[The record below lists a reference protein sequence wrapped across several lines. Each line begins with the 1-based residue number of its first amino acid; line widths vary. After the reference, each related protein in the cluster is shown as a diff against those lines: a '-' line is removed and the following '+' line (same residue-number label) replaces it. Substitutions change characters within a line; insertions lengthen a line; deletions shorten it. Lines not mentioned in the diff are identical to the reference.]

1 MFSTRTGIISILA
14 CLAWIL
20 AGGITPVS
28 AATQPTPPN
37 IILIIIDTLRSDHLG
52 CYGYR
57 RSTSPAMDAIAAEGV
72 RFDQAISAASWTTPA
87 VMSMFTSLPSSLHQ
101 AVLGST
107 ALPEGMTTL
116 AAELKKGGYQ
126 TAAIVVNPY
135 TSSKFGFNRGFDLY
149 DDNSIQLAAGLGDL
163 DLYNNSVSDK
173 VTQYAVKWLK
183 SSRRSDRPFFLH
195 VFYFDPHYDY
205 MPPSPY
211 DGMFTD
217 PDYCGGQDGSKITT
231 LEGKPLSNADKE
243 QILGLYDGEIRFTD
257 DLIKVLIDTLR
268 NMNLLTN
275 TLLVI
280 TADHGDEFWEHD
292 GVGHGRTLYDELLRV
307 PLIIHWPNEI
317 KPKQVV
323 TRQVSL
329 IDLMPTILDM
339 VGLPIPSQCRGQSLV
354 SLFKSSSSRT
364 FTERPVFAETESKIS
379 LKCIRTPSQKLIE
392 YIKDKTFEAYDMD
405 NDPFECD
412 DLALMPQ
419 YAGFQLL
426 LTAYEDWKKRN
437 AEFNATNHP
446 AQTIK
451 IDPQLMKQLK
461 SLGYAH

>member
-1 MFSTRTGIISILA
+1 MFPIRTTITTFLM
-14 CLAWIL
+14 CLAWTS
-20 AGGITPVS
+20 AGGITPAS
-28 AATQPTPPN
+28 AATPPN

-57 RSTSPAMDAIAAEGV
+57 RSTSPAMDAVAAEGV

-87 VMSMFTSLPSSLHQ
+87 VMSMFTSLPPSLHQ
-101 AVLGST
+101 TVSGST
-107 ALPEGMTTL
+107 MLPEGMTTL

-126 TAAIVVNPY
+126 TAAIVVNPC
-135 TSSKFGFNRGFDLY
+135 TSRKYGFNRGFDLY

-163 DLYNNSVSDK
+163 DLNNNSVSDK

-183 SSRRSDRPFFLH
+183 SDRRPDRPFFLH

-217 PDYCGGQDGSKITT
+217 PDYYGGQDGSKITT
-231 LEGKPLSNADKE
+231 LEGKPLTKADKE
-243 QILGLYDGEIRFTD
+243 QIIGLYDGEIRFTD
-257 DLIKVLIDTLR
+257 DQIKALIDTLR

-280 TADHGDEFWEHD
+280 TGDHGEEFWDHD
-292 GVGHGRTLYDELLRV
+292 SVAHGHTLYDELLRV
-307 PLIIHWPNEI
+307 PLIIDWPKEI
-317 KPKQVV
+317 KPQVV
-323 TRQVSL
+323 AKQVSL

-339 VGLPIPSQCRGQSLV
+339 AGLPIPSQCRGQSLV
-354 SLFKSSSSRT
+354 PLFKPSSNRT
-364 FTERPVFAETESKIS
+364 FTERPVFSETESKIS

-392 YIKDKTFEAYDMD
+392 YIKDKTFEAYDLD

-419 YAGFQLL
+419 YAGFQTV
-426 LTAYEDWKKRN
+426 LTAYEVWKKQN
-437 AEFNATNHP
+437 AEFNATNRP

>member
-1 MFSTRTGIISILA
+1 MMFSTRTGIIAILA

-20 AGGITPVS
+20 AGGITSVS
-28 AATQPTPPN
+28 AATQPN

-72 RFDQAISAASWTTPA
+72 RFDQAISAASWTTPS
-87 VMSMFTSLPSSLHQ
+87 VMSMFTSLLPSLHQ
-101 AVLGST
+101 TVTT
-107 ALPEGMTTL
+107 ANLLPENMTTL

-126 TAAIVVNPY
+126 TAAIVVNPG
-135 TSSKFGFNRGFDLY
+135 TSGKFGFSRGFDLY

-163 DLYNNSVSDK
+163 DLNNNSVSDK

-183 SSRRSDRPFFLH
+183 SGRQPNRPFFLH

-217 PDYCGGQDGSKITT
+217 PDYYGGQDGSKITT
-231 LEGKPLSNADKE
+231 LEGKPLTKADKE
-243 QILGLYDGEIRFTD
+243 QIIGLYDGEIRFTD
-257 DLIKVLIDTLR
+257 DQIKALIDTLR
-268 NMNLLTN
+268 SMSLLAD

-280 TADHGDEFWEHD
+280 TGDHGEEFWEHD
-292 GVGHGRTLYDELLRV
+292 GVAHGHTLYDELLRV
-307 PLIIHWPNEI
+307 PLIMHWPKEI

-323 TRQVSL
+323 AKQVSL
-329 IDLMPTILDM
+329 LDLMPTILDM
-339 VGLPIPSQCRGQSLV
+339 AGLPVPVQCRGQSLIP
-354 SLFKSSSSRT
+354 LFKSSPNRT
-364 FTERPVFAETESKIS
+364 FTERPVFAETESKVS

-392 YIKDKTFEAYDMD
+392 HIKDRTFEAYDLD
-405 NDPFECD
+405 IDPFESD
-412 DLALMPQ
+412 DLAGMPQ
-419 YAGFQLL
+419 YTGFQQL
-426 LTAYEDWKKRN
+426 LTAYQECKKQN
-437 AEFNATNHP
+437 AEFNATNRP